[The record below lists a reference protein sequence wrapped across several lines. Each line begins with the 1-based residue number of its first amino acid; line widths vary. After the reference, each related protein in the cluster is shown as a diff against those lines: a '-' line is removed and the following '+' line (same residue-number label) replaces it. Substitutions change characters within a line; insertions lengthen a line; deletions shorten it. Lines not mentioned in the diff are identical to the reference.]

1 MRTLGITVGDPC
13 GIGPEIVIKALR
25 ARPEMTDRCVL
36 FGNLAMLRRAA
47 AQLDCPLTFR
57 AIASPDELLPG
68 VVNVVDGTALPE
80 SALIVGRVCREG
92 GACAWRAVEDA
103 IDWALAGSI
112 GAVTTAPLNKEALH
126 LAGCPWP
133 GHTEIFAARCAAPGS
148 PSAMLLW
155 SDGLKTIHVST
166 HVSLRQACDA
176 VTRQRVEDVILL
188 ADDVLRR
195 TGCARPHI
203 AVAGLNPHAGE
214 HGLFGDEELKEIV
227 PAVRNCTARGVWV
240 EGPVPPDTVFLSAA
254 RGRYDIVVAM
264 YHDQGH
270 IPLKMLAFDK
280 GVNITVGLNV
290 VRTSVDHGTAF
301 DIAGKGIASEESMLK
316 AMELGELLAA
326 RKGA

>member
-1 MRTLGITVGDPC
+1 MRTFGITLGDPC

-25 ARPEMTDRCVL
+25 TRPEMTDRCIV
-36 FGNLAMLRRAA
+36 FGNLAMLQRYA
-47 AQLDCPLTFR
+47 AQLSCPLNFR
-57 AIASPDELLPG
+57 AVGSADEVRPG
-68 VVNVVDGTALPE
+68 VVNVVDSLALPE
-80 SALIVGRVCREG
+80 SELPVGQVCREG

-103 IDWALAGSI
+103 IDWALAGHV
-112 GAVTTAPLNKEALH
+112 GAVATAPLNKESLH
-126 LAGCPWP
+126 LAGCPYP

-148 PSAMLLW
+148 PAAMLLW
-155 SDGLKTIHVST
+155 SDTLKTIHVST

-176 VTRQRVEDVILL
+176 VTRQRVEDVIAL

-195 TGCARPHI
+195 TGCAQPRI

-214 HGLFGDEELKEIV
+214 HGLFGHEEMEEIM
-227 PAVRNCTARGVWV
+227 PAVRNCVARGLCV
-240 EGPVPPDTVFLSAA
+240 EGPIPPDTVFLSAA

-316 AMELGELLAA
+316 AMELGELLAD
-326 RKGA
+326 RKGD